1 VAYDYLDLAAAPAVR
16 AVQQANGSGEYWAT
30 FRGSRKSDRLTA
42 AEAQFIAARDS
53 FYLATVSESGWP
65 YVQHRGGPRGFL
77 HVLDE
82 RTLAF
87 ADFRGNRQY
96 ISTGNLAADDRA
108 ALILMDYAAR
118 RRLKLFVHM
127 QERPLAEV
135 PVLAESLARGSY
147 KAVPER
153 AFVLQVVAFDWNC
166 PQHIT
171 RRFSEGEV
179 AQGAAQLHAQLRDL
193 EAENAALRARL
204 SALEEAH
211 ARS

>member
-1 VAYDYLDLAAAPAVR
+1 MAYDYLDLATTPAVR
-16 AVQQANGSGEYWAT
+16 AAQEVNGSGEYWAT

-42 AEAQFIAARDS
+42 AEAEFIAARDS

-65 YVQHRGGPRGFL
+65 YVQHRGGPPGFL

-108 ALILMDYAAR
+108 ALILVDYTAR
-118 RRLKLFVHM
+118 RRLKLFVRM
-127 QERPLAEV
+127 QATPLAEV
-135 PVLAESLARGSY
+135 PQLAAALERAAY

-153 AFVLQVVAFDWNC
+153 AFVLTLAAFDWNC
-166 PQHIT
+166 PQHIA
-171 RRFSEGEV
+171 RRFSEADV
-179 AQGAAQLHAQLRDL
+179 SQAASELHARVREL
-193 EAENAALRARL
+193 EAEKSALRSRL
-204 SALEEAH
+204 GRLEA
-211 ARS
+211 APS